1 MSHLRDLRLSKGL
14 SLRKLADKSGIS
26 HQQIK
31 NIEDGINSPSMVNL
45 MKIYKALEVE
55 NLLSKG
61 VLDAGKQD

>member
-1 MSHLRDLRLSKGL
+1 MSHLKELRLAKGF
-14 SLRKLADKSGIS
+14 SLRKLAKKSGLS

-45 MKIYKALEVE
+45 MKIYKALEHE

-61 VLDAGKQD
+61 VMDDRV